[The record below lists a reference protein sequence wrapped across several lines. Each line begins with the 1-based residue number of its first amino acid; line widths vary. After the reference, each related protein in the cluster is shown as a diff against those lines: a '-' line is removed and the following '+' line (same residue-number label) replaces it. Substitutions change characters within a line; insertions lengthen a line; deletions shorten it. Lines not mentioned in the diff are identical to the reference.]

1 MYFGREQPPK
11 TKDSVAEF
19 DGVVRVDEIVIRKT
33 QREEKERALLL
44 VTDMFERER
53 ERERESM
60 YHLRL
65 LDFLY
70 VQFIQCVKGNVGGK
84 LFAPNY
90 I

>member
-1 MYFGREQPPK
+1 MYFSIEQPPK

-53 ERERESM
+53 ERESM

-90 I
+90 II